1 MVATLVEAC
10 LDIPVNG
17 DMTGEFNLGSSHRK

>member
-1 MVATLVEAC
+1 MVAALVEAC

-17 DMTGEFNLGSSHRK
+17 DMTGEFNLGLFCRK